1 MRRELLKIKERFT
14 IPVILIT
21 PDPEDV
27 AALAE
32 TVVVDSN
39 GRVSTIMSPI
49 KEDYP
54 VKGLPSL
61 SPLAATLAHESSFQ
75 TIFLPE
81 QAHGAACF
89 KRHKPPRKGRGNRE
103 LAPSLLHRGRLLPDA

>member
-1 MRRELLKIKERFT
+1 MRQELLKIKERFT

-21 PDPEDV
+21 HDPEDV

-32 TVVVDSN
+32 TVVVYEN
-39 GRVSTIMSPI
+39 GRVSKIMLPI

-61 SPLAATLAHESSFQ
+61 SPLAATLAHES
-75 TIFLPE
+75 
-81 QAHGAACF
+81 
-89 KRHKPPRKGRGNRE
+89 
-103 LAPSLLHRGRLLPDA
+103 

>member
-1 MRRELLKIKERFT
+1 MRQELLKIKERFT

-21 PDPEDV
+21 YDPEDV

-32 TVVVDSN
+32 TMVAYGN
-39 GRVSTIMSPI
+39 GWVSQIMSPI

-61 SPLAATLAHESSFQ
+61 SPLAATLAH
-75 TIFLPE
+75 
-81 QAHGAACF
+81 
-89 KRHKPPRKGRGNRE
+89 
-103 LAPSLLHRGRLLPDA
+103 

>member
-1 MRRELLKIKERFT
+1 MRQELLKIKERFT

-21 PDPEDV
+21 HDPEDV

-32 TVVVDSN
+32 IVVVYEN
-39 GRVSTIMSPI
+39 GRVSKIMSPI

-61 SPLAATLAHESSFQ
+61 SPLAAALAHES
-75 TIFLPE
+75 
-81 QAHGAACF
+81 
-89 KRHKPPRKGRGNRE
+89 
-103 LAPSLLHRGRLLPDA
+103 